1 MHEEEDDGNTRADE
15 SAPDGDEDPAARGC
29 FDQGPAAIIIKTD
42 QLSNLPLP
50 SMDYQC

>member
-1 MHEEEDDGNTRADE
+1 MATLELINP
-15 SAPDGDEDPAARGC
+15 PDGWGEDPAARGC
-29 FDQGPAAIIIKTD
+29 FDQAPAAIIIKTD